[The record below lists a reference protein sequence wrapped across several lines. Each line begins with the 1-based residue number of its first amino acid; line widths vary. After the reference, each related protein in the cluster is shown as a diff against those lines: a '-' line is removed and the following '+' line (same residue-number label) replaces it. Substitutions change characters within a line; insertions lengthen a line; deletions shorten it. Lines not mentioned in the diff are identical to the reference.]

1 MFTICV
7 CTHVKNRL
15 PLNDVDPTS
24 WYGMRNINEWW
35 SEAVHK
41 QGQLRKAMA
50 TLAILISWEVWKEQN
65 ARVFRNDASTTKM
78 VIEKIT

>member
-1 MFTICV
+1 
-7 CTHVKNRL
+7 
-15 PLNDVDPTS
+15 
-24 WYGMRNINEWW
+24 MRNINEWW

-78 VIEKIT
+78 VIEKITEEALLWGYVGAKALSNVMPRE